1 MPHHL
6 VRAHH
11 RQHPLVQLLRHP
23 HRHGSPHVLRMLEAH
38 GQRPRLQSPRYG
50 GGRRRHRGVPRQRRR
65 VEIKLPY
72 QLLNRRLHGR
82 SGHGRPLRRRRAAL
96 LLARHLLN
104 PAATGSKRLRP
115 PVTSTRTQFAAA
127 AGTRGGIAAACS
139 RSKGAEAPQPSA
151 GWRRSPRAPTRVC
164 GGGEW
169 RILRSWGG
177 GLVDFPSLP
186 AALDCPLLSLATS
199 PLSFSPTLPFR
210 NQIHILRPD
219 PGGDPP
225 SDGGGAAGQHP
236 AARIHRC
243 GVVGPLAV
251 RFVGFGIVHLAFGL
265 RRTRRPLLTRGP
277 QGRGS
282 GGAAQSV

>member
-50 GGRRRHRGVPRQRRR
+50 GGGRRHRGVPRQRRR
-65 VEIKLPY
+65 VEIELPY

-96 LLARHLLN
+96 LLARHLLD

-115 PVTSTRTQFAAA
+115 LVTSTQTQFAAA
-127 AGTRGGIAAACS
+127 AGPRGGIAAAGS

-169 RILRSWGG
+169 RILRELGWGISG
-177 GLVDFPSLP
+177 FSL
-186 AALDCPLLSLATS
+186 S
-199 PLSFSPTLPFR
+199 P
-210 NQIHILRPD
+210 
-219 PGGDPP
+219 
-225 SDGGGAAGQHP
+225 
-236 AARIHRC
+236 
-243 GVVGPLAV
+243 
-251 RFVGFGIVHLAFGL
+251 
-265 RRTRRPLLTRGP
+265 
-277 QGRGS
+277 
-282 GGAAQSV
+282 